1 MPTPAS
7 LRLYPTEA
15 AARKAGLALASL
27 DGERRAT
34 ILYALHPAGEK
45 KPTYLLSSAYRL
57 TVPEQRWVSEHGATS
72 TKLGRFL
79 VGGGFMP
86 LQTNMVRRPRSDC

>member
-1 MPTPAS
+1 MPTLTP

-72 TKLGRFL
+72 IKLGRFL
-79 VGGGFMP
+79 LGGSFLP
-86 LQTNMVRRPRSDC
+86 LQTNMARQLRSEC